1 MGLREVGWGLGGGV
15 GLREVGWGLRWWSGA
30 EESGVVFEVVEWG

>member
-1 MGLREVGWGLGGGV
+1 MRLREVGWGLGGGV

-30 EESGVVFEVVEWG
+30 EGSGVGFGVVEWG